1 MPRDKCTSTGI
12 FSSLGEGRDG
22 EGERRGEKGWPLLD
36 WGRVRRDDEQA
47 SCNRWA
53 FDYGNIE
60 CGNEMFI
67 RCGFEEET
75 GGAREQGEGSDK
87 L

>member
-1 MPRDKCTSTGI
+1 MHFHWDI
-12 FSSLGEGRDG
+12 LFSGGGRGWGRGTEGGKRVDRYWT
-22 EGERRGEKGWPLLD
+22 E
-36 WGRVRRDDEQA
+36 GRVRRDDEQA

-75 GGAREQGEGSDK
+75 GGARVQGEGSDK

>member
-1 MPRDKCTSTGI
+1 MHFHWDI
-12 FSSLGEGRDG
+12 LFSGGGQGWGRG
-22 EGERRGEKGWPLLD
+22 TEGEKGWPLLN

>member
-1 MPRDKCTSTGI
+1 MHFHWDI
-12 FSSLGEGRDG
+12 LFSGGGQGWGTE
-22 EGERRGEKGWPLLD
+22 GEKGWPLPD